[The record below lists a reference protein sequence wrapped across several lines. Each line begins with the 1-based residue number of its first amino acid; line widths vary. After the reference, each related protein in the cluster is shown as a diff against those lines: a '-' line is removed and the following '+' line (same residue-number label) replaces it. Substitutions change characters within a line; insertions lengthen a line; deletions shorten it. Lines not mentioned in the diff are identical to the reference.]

1 MHVNFIFMKLTK
13 IGCSQSQPSVYYVT
27 PPLAIM
33 EFLNFD
39 DSTAL
44 VTRYHWGSYIN
55 NKYDMTHI

>member
-1 MHVNFIFMKLTK
+1 MKLTK

-44 VTRYHWGSYIN
+44 VTLILMIN
-55 NKYDMTHI
+55 MI